1 MGEEA
6 KMPSFQYRVH
16 SVTHHLTLLST
27 LGFCA
32 VLNTVIKSN
41 LKRKRCISAHSPSSK
56 EVRART
62 QHRRRGH
69 GEILLIG
76 TLSKGLLSYF
86 LIQLRNLLHRGGT
99 VLGELGP
106 PHQLLITKTPYRL
119 ACKQPDG
126 AFSQTRLLLPRPV

>member
-1 MGEEA
+1 M
-6 KMPSFQYRVH
+6 
-16 SVTHHLTLLST
+16 

-41 LKRKRCISAHSPSSK
+41 LGRKMCISAHSPSSK

-69 GEILLIG
+69 GERLLIG
-76 TLSKGLLSYF
+76 TLPKGLLSYF
-86 LIQLRNLLHRGGT
+86 LIQLSNFLHRGGT

-106 PHQLLITKTPYRL
+106 PHQLLIMKTP
-119 ACKQPDG
+119 
-126 AFSQTRLLLPRPV
+126 